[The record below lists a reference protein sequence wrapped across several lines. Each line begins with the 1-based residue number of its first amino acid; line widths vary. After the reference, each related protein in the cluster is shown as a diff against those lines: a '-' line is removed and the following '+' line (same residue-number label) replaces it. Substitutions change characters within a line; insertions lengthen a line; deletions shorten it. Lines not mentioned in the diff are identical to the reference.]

1 VGQPSA
7 SGTELQPDVGQLSFL
22 HGDAVLES
30 AEALLEVADFA
41 LEPPD
46 PRGIGLDRGAQLVGL
61 VLVGLV
67 TARQVGA
74 AGSRQQR
81 DCGDRRD

>member
-1 VGQPSA
+1 VGQPSS
-7 SGTELQPDVGQLSFL
+7 SGTELGPDVGQLSFL
-22 HGDAVLES
+22 HSDAVLEPMK
-30 AEALLEVADFA
+30 ALLEVADFA

-67 TARQVGA
+67 TARQVSA

-81 DCGDRRD
+81 DCAGRHD